1 MLGGSNMPRTRDPH
15 FKTGHLCRFCG
26 ELVPWGT
33 ILRIIRVD
41 PDTPGYM
48 LNETACHTECLAG
61 QLRPGVELT
70 FPRHWGGGPI
80 YLDDNDDIYLST
92 PAQPI
97 PSSPAQPF
105 PSSPAK
111 AGVQSNKE
119 SRLLP
124 SQEHHSSSPTQ
135 AGAQPE
141 KRLLR
146 PCAMC
151 GEEIAPPELVR
162 LRIQK
167 PVGPVK
173 RPEFDE
179 QSLPVHFE
187 CLARVSTTR
196 FG

>member
-1 MLGGSNMPRTRDPH
+1 MPRRRNPNYT
-15 FKTGHLCRFCG
+15 TGHLCRFCG

-48 LNETACHTECLAG
+48 LNETACHTGCLAR

-70 FPRHWGGGPI
+70 FPRHWSGGAI
-80 YLDDNDDIYLST
+80 YLDDDDDIFQPLS
-92 PAQPI
+92 PRGRGRLAEGERGEG
-97 PSSPAQPF
+97 AE
-105 PSSPAK
+105 
-111 AGVQSNKE
+111 GVERK
-119 SRLLP
+119 
-124 SQEHHSSSPTQ
+124 
-135 AGAQPE
+135 
-141 KRLLR
+141 LR

-187 CLARVSTTR
+187 CLARVSNTR

>member
-1 MLGGSNMPRTRDPH
+1 M
-15 FKTGHLCRFCG
+15 
-26 ELVPWGT
+26 PWGT

-48 LNETACHTECLAG
+48 LNETACHTECLAR

-80 YLDDNDDIYLST
+80 YLDDDDDIFV
-92 PAQPI
+92 
-97 PSSPAQPF
+97 SSPAQAI

-111 AGVQSNKE
+111 AGVQSSKE

-124 SQEHHSSSPTQ
+124 PQEHRLSSPAEAQSIPSSPTQ
-135 AGAQPE
+135 AGAQPFLSSHAQAGAQPE
-141 KRLLR
+141 RKLR

-151 GEEIAPPELVR
+151 GEEIAPSELVR

-187 CLARVSTTR
+187 CLARVSTTQ